1 LYLSPFEPFLT
12 GQVSCVLRL
21 PKKPAGLAC
30 AYDVADT
37 YVVQNDHVYLSF
49 FEDEF

>member
-1 LYLSPFEPFLT
+1 LSPSSQGRYPAFFA
-12 GQVSCVLRL
+12 S